1 MSVKDKVQ
9 EQLQDKGS
17 LSSADLGGFQPREAG
32 LEEEEAKENGGSLD
46 TTDIADV
53 PEDAKNDVV
62 MKVGSSIDTS
72 DAVMQAL
79 QNDPA
84 GVLFERGK
92 VELTPADKTAFLEAL
107 VSDDRFELPFSLF
120 DGKLTGVFR
129 SRLNCETRAI
139 LNEMRRQLSAGD
151 IPTEIEYTTRFRHA
165 LLRFHLKELNGE
177 EYKIPEVLGAVVTSE
192 DGEKKVTP
200 PPWVEEAHTF
210 FKGHEAKTAA
220 LYNALCVFEG
230 KYWTLVENANNQ
242 DFWQTEDSTSE

>member
-9 EQLQDKGS
+9 EQLQDTGS

-32 LEEEEAKENGGSLD
+32 LEEESEEKVSNLD

-53 PEDAKNDVV
+53 PEDAKKDVV
-62 MKVGSSIDTS
+62 MQVGGSVDSS

-92 VELTPADKTAFLEAL
+92 VELTPEDKQAFLDAL
-107 VSDDRFELPFSLF
+107 VTDSRFELQFSLF

-139 LNEMRRQLSAGD
+139 LNEMRRQLAAEE
-151 IPTEIEYTTRFRHA
+151 IPTEIEYTTRFRHS

-177 EYKIPEVLGAVVTSE
+177 TYESPEVLSAVVSAE

-200 PPWVEEAHTF
+200 PPWVEEAETF
-210 FKGHEAKTAA
+210 FKGNEAKTAA